1 MYKQIFIPTEQNSS
15 IPQVTIPREWYGKE
29 VEINLLPVKL
39 SFRNK
44 RSDSNPDLEKE
55 RRRKREEILKKY
67 TFSRNGYKFDRDEA
81 NNYD

>member
-1 MYKQIFIPTEQNSS
+1 MYRQIFIPTENNSS

-55 RRRKREEILKKY
+55 RRRKREEMLKKY

-81 NNYD
+81 NNYE

>member
-15 IPQVTIPREWYGKE
+15 KITIPREWYGKE
-29 VEINLLPVKL
+29 VEINLFPVKL

-67 TFSRNGYKFDRDEA
+67 SFSMSNFKFDRDEA